1 MVMVRDHSS
10 QFLVFKKMPKLTI
23 EDLKRIKED
32 VRSTTVLREGGFRA
46 KVNIHMGTCGI
57 AAGARKLMSAVLKEI
72 EEKKISDVMV
82 TTSGCAGLCSREPMA
97 TVEILGQPPVKYCDL
112 NEEKMKEVFTRHVL
126 NGEVVEA
133 YALARGSE
141 TTY

>member
-1 MVMVRDHSS
+1 MA
-10 QFLVFKKMPKLTI
+10 KLTI
-23 EDLKRIKED
+23 EDLKRIKEE

-57 AAGARKLMSAVLKEI
+57 AAGARKLMSAVLQEI
-72 EEKKISDVMV
+72 EERKIKDVMV

-97 TVEILGQPPVKYCDL
+97 TVEILEKPPVKYCDL
-112 NEEKMKEVFTRHVL
+112 NEEKMKEIFVHHIL
-126 NGEVVEA
+126 NGEIVEA

>member
-1 MVMVRDHSS
+1 
-10 QFLVFKKMPKLTI
+10 
-23 EDLKRIKED
+23 LKRIKEE

-72 EEKKISDVMV
+72 EETKISDVMV

-97 TVEILGQPPVKYCDL
+97 TVEILGQPPIKYCDL
-112 NEEKMKEVFTRHVL
+112 NEEKMKEIFIRHVL

>member
-1 MVMVRDHSS
+1 MAMG
-10 QFLVFKKMPKLTI
+10 KLTI
-23 EDLKRIKED
+23 EDLKRIKEE

-46 KVNIHMGTCGI
+46 KINIHMGTCGI
-57 AAGARKLMSAVLKEI
+57 AAGARKLMSVILNEI
-72 EEKKISDVMV
+72 EEKKITDVMV

-97 TVEILGQPPVKYCDL
+97 TVEILGQSPVKYCDL
-112 NEEKMKEVFTRHVL
+112 NEEKMKEIFIHHVL

>member
-1 MVMVRDHSS
+1 
-10 QFLVFKKMPKLTI
+10 MPKLTI
-23 EDLKRIKED
+23 EDLKRIKEE

-72 EEKKISDVMV
+72 EEKRITDVMV

-97 TVEILGQPPVKYCDL
+97 TVEIIGQPPVKYCDL
-112 NEEKMKEVFTRHVL
+112 NEEKMKEIFVHHVL

>member
-1 MVMVRDHSS
+1 MG
-10 QFLVFKKMPKLTI
+10 KLTVD
-23 EDLKRIKED
+23 DLKRIKEE

-57 AAGARKLMSAVLKEI
+57 AAGARKLMSAVLGEI
-72 EEKKISDVMV
+72 EERKIKDVMV

-97 TVEILGQPPVKYCDL
+97 TVEILGKPPVKYCDL
-112 NEEKMKEVFTRHVL
+112 NEDRMKEIFVHHVL
-126 NGEVVEA
+126 NGEIVEA

>member
-1 MVMVRDHSS
+1 MA
-10 QFLVFKKMPKLTI
+10 KLTI
-23 EDLKRIKED
+23 DDLKRIKEE
-32 VRSTTVLREGGFRA
+32 VRSSTVLREGGFRA

-57 AAGARKLMSAVLKEI
+57 AAGARKLMAVVLKEI
-72 EEKKISDVMV
+72 EEKKIKDVMV

-97 TVEILGQPPVKYCDL
+97 TVEILGKPPVKYCDL
-112 NEEKMKEVFTRHVL
+112 NEERMKEIFDKHVL
-126 NGEVVEA
+126 NGEIVEA

>member
-1 MVMVRDHSS
+1 MT
-10 QFLVFKKMPKLTI
+10 KLTI
-23 EDLKRIKED
+23 EDLKRIKEE
-32 VRSTTVLREGGFRA
+32 VRSSTLLREGGFRA
-46 KVNIHMGTCGI
+46 KITIHMGTCGI

-72 EEKKISDVMV
+72 EERKTQDVIV

-97 TVEILGQPPVKYCDL
+97 TVEVLGKPPVKYCDL
-112 NEEKMKEVFTRHVL
+112 NEEKIKEIFLHHAIQ
-126 NGEVVEA
+126 GEIVEA

>member
-1 MVMVRDHSS
+1 MT
-10 QFLVFKKMPKLTI
+10 KLTI
-23 EDLKRIKED
+23 EDLKRIKEE
-32 VRSTTVLREGGFRA
+32 VRSSTLLREGGFRA
-46 KVNIHMGTCGI
+46 KITIHMGTCGI

-72 EEKKISDVMV
+72 EEKKTQDVIV

-97 TVEILGQPPVKYCDL
+97 TVEVLGKPPVKYCDL
-112 NEEKMKEVFTRHVL
+112 NEEKIKEIFLHHAIQ
-126 NGEVVEA
+126 GEIVEA

>member
-1 MVMVRDHSS
+1 MT
-10 QFLVFKKMPKLTI
+10 KLTT
-23 EDLKRIKED
+23 EDLKRIKEEA
-32 VRSTTVLREGGFRA
+32 RSTMVLREGGFRA

-57 AAGARKLMSAVLKEI
+57 AAGARRLMSVVLGEI
-72 EEKKISDVMV
+72 EERKIKDVMV

-97 TVEILGQPPVKYCDL
+97 TVEILGKPPVKYCDL
-112 NEEKMKEVFTRHVL
+112 NEERMKEIFVHHVL
-126 NGEVVEA
+126 NGEIVEA

>member
-1 MVMVRDHSS
+1 MA
-10 QFLVFKKMPKLTI
+10 KLTI
-23 EDLKRIKED
+23 EDLKRIKEE
-32 VRSTTVLREGGFRA
+32 VRSSTVLREGGFRA

-72 EEKKISDVMV
+72 EEKKINDVMV

-97 TVEILGQPPVKYCDL
+97 TVEILGHPPVKYCDL
-112 NEEKMKEVFTRHVL
+112 NEEKMKEIFLRHIL
-126 NGEVVEA
+126 NGEVIEA

>member
-1 MVMVRDHSS
+1 MT
-10 QFLVFKKMPKLTI
+10 KLTI
-23 EDLKRIKED
+23 EDLKKIKEE
-32 VRSTTVLREGGFRA
+32 VRSSTLLREGGFRA
-46 KVNIHMGTCGI
+46 KITIHMGTCGI

-72 EEKKISDVMV
+72 EERKTKDVIV

-97 TVEILGQPPVKYCDL
+97 TVEIIGQPPVKYCDL
-112 NEEKMKEVFTRHVL
+112 NEEKMKEIFLRHAI

-133 YALARGSE
+133 FALARGSE